1 MYDFLKR
8 NRYKRYSSQ
17 SGNEIRQLCER
28 ESRALKQHNDTLR
41 NSKGWEVCNRR
52 LVTVLLIGG
61 LVFLQGCIF
70 VPILDGFNHSGVT
83 SGQRAAKLPKAV
95 KEFQDYVFWGDMEQ
109 ALAMA
114 EPEYR
119 KEIRGALAK
128 LPKDERVVETKMLS
142 ADYSEDVYD
151 ADVVVQTKSFDKRTL
166 AVRER
171 NIAQKWVFYI
181 GSGWVIKELNEVPQ
195 IG

>member
-1 MYDFLKR
+1 MKQNDDTVKRGLGGLKR
-8 NRYKRYSSQ
+8 
-17 SGNEIRQLCER
+17 C
-28 ESRALKQHNDTLR
+28 
-41 NSKGWEVCNRR
+41 
-52 LVTVLLIGG
+52 
-61 LVFLQGCIF
+61 LVFLLLTCGLLFLEGCIF
-70 VPILDGFNHSGVT
+70 VPILEGFNHSGVT

-95 KEFQDYVFWGDMEQ
+95 QEFQDYVFWGDMEK

-119 KEIRGALAK
+119 KIIRASLTM
-128 LPKDERVVETKMLS
+128 LPKEERVVETKMLS
-142 ADYSEDVYD
+142 ADYSEDAYD

-195 IG
+195 VG

>member
-1 MYDFLKR
+1 MKQDDDTVRNGLK
-8 NRYKRYSSQ
+8 
-17 SGNEIRQLCER
+17 E
-28 ESRALKQHNDTLR
+28 LKARLAV
-41 NSKGWEVCNRR
+41 G
-52 LVTVLLIGG
+52 LVTGSLL
-61 LVFLQGCIF
+61 FFQGCVF

-95 KEFQDYVFWGDMEQ
+95 QEFQDYVFWGDMEK

-114 EPEYR
+114 EPENR
-119 KEIRGALAK
+119 KEIRQSLTK
-128 LPKDERVVETKMLS
+128 LPKDERVVEAKMLS
-142 ADYSEDVYD
+142 ADYSEDAYD

-181 GSGWVIKELNEVPQ
+181 GSGWVIKELNEVLQ
-195 IG
+195 VG